1 VGSLALSGIN
11 IAEAAQRLDNARR
24 TRTPIECLTAG
35 VPDLTEGEAYAI
47 AAAGAALVA
56 QPVTGYKLGYTS
68 EAMRR
73 QMNVDRPNFGRLYA
87 GTRISNA
94 SALDM
99 TVLIH
104 PLVEPEIALRIGD
117 DLEVESV
124 MPALELVDTRYDT
137 YTFAAVDNI
146 ADNSSAARYVLG
158 AERSLRALGDLR
170 SIPATLFIDREPVA
184 TGKGSDALGDP
195 LRALAWLIN
204 RLARDD
210 ITLAPGTIVLTG
222 GLTRAYAVEHATS
235 VKASFGALGD
245 VAIVCSTIRSE
256 PYVDC

>member
-1 VGSLALSGIN
+1 
-11 IAEAAQRLDNARR
+11 
-24 TRTPIECLTAG
+24 
-35 VPDLTEGEAYAI
+35 
-47 AAAGAALVA
+47 
-56 QPVTGYKLGYTS
+56 
-68 EAMRR
+68 
-73 QMNVDRPNFGRLYA
+73 
-87 GTRISNA
+87 
-94 SALDM
+94 
-99 TVLIH
+99 
-104 PLVEPEIALRIGD
+104 
-117 DLEVESV
+117 

-210 ITLAPGTIVLTG
+210 ITLPQ
-222 GLTRAYAVEHATS
+222 E
-235 VKASFGALGD
+235 
-245 VAIVCSTIRSE
+245 RSS
-256 PYVDC
+256 